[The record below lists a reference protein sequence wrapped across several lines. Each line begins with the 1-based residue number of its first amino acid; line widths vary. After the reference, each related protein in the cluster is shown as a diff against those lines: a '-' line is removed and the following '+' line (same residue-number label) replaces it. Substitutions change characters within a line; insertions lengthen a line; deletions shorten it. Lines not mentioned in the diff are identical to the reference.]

1 LPYEEMGAFL
11 AEVRARRSMPARAL
25 EFLALTATRSG
36 DVRGA
41 RWDEISGNVWTI
53 PGHRH
58 KSGHEFRVPLSPR
71 AVKILDEL
79 GEPKPGEVIFPTSA
93 AIN

>member
-1 LPYEEMGAFL
+1 M
-11 AEVRARRSMPARAL
+11 
-25 EFLALTATRSG
+25 
-36 DVRGA
+36 RGA

-79 GEPKPGEVIFPTSA
+79 GEPKPGEVIFP
-93 AIN
+93 NERGDQ